1 MLQLEVELILHEV
14 SHAVGVYLIE
24 LGDEGRGDEA
34 MLQSQPDLF
43 ATAEYELVEVVE
55 NEFQSLGV
63 PIVDLYDL
71 ADAASVEGLVLDAAE
86 IAENLLYFLLHSII
100 YISLYPRVFK

>member
-1 MLQLEVELILHEV
+1 
-14 SHAVGVYLIE
+14 
-24 LGDEGRGDEA
+24 

-55 NEFQSLGV
+55 NEFESLGV
-63 PIVDLYDL
+63 PIVDLYNL
-71 ADAASVEGLVLDAAE
+71 ADAASVERLVLDVAK

-100 YISLYPRVFK
+100 YISLYHRVFK